1 VTRGV
6 QDGRPPRT
14 VPKFLRHL
22 AAVTLVV
29 GAVVVLGIVWNHFDA
44 SSLAGGAGGRFS
56 KEIAVSSHPPRT
68 VVLRKAGGGHSG
80 PIVIRNDGGMNL
92 GLSSM
97 FDAVNRPVVEH
108 TIAIEVA
115 VIAAV
120 VLIDASRRR
129 ARKARRARLLSQF
142 QADSGGTA
150 IRQPAGSAAS
160 QAQQEPGQAP

>member
-1 VTRGV
+1 VSGGV
-6 QDGRPPRT
+6 QGGQPSRA
-14 VPKFLRHL
+14 VLKFLRHL
-22 AAVTLVV
+22 AVVTLVV
-29 GAVVVLGIVWNHFDA
+29 TAVVVLGLAWNHFDA
-44 SSLAGGAGGRFS
+44 SSLAGGVGSRFS
-56 KEIAVSSHPPRT
+56 KEIAVSRNPPGT
-68 VVLRKAGGGHSG
+68 VVLRKPGGGHTG
-80 PIVIRNDGGMNL
+80 PIVIRYNGGTSL

-142 QADSGGTA
+142 QTDSATV